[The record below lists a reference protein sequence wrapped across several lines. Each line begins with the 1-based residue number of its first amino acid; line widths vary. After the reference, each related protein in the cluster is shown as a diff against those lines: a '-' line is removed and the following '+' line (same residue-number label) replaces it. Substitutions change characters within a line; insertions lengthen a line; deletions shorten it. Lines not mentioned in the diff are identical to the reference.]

1 MGPSNRKRGT
11 PMNEIE
17 VKACAKLNLS
27 LDVLGRL
34 DNGYHEM
41 KMVMQTAS
49 LCDDV
54 AVRLTD
60 GGGITVQSN
69 FGFLPRDGNNIAAK
83 AAAAFFAAADMPG
96 AGAAITLRKR
106 IPVGA
111 GLGGGSADAAAVLR
125 ALNALCGAPLGIPA
139 LEALGETLGSDVP
152 FCVRGGTRLAVG
164 RGERLLPAPGMPPCG
179 IVICKPR
186 FSIRTPDLFARI
198 DSRRSRIH
206 PDTDGLLCAMAAGD
220 LPGLARRMYNVFEDV
235 LPRSCSEIGAIKHAL
250 LDAGALGAVMTGT
263 GSAVFGLFPDGEGAK
278 TAAAALKA
286 RWRDSFAAAPVRETD
301 AEEKE
306 A

>member
-1 MGPSNRKRGT
+1 
-11 PMNEIE
+11 MNEIE
-17 VKACAKLNLS
+17 VKAFAKLNLS

-34 DNGYHEM
+34 ENGYHEM

-54 AVRLTD
+54 SIRLRED
-60 GGGITVQSN
+60 GEITVQSN

-83 AAAAFFAAADMPG
+83 AARAFFAAADMPG
-96 AGAAITLRKR
+96 AGADITLRKR

-125 ALNALCGAPLGIPA
+125 GLNALYPAPLDGAA

-164 RGERLLPAPGMPPCG
+164 RGERLLPAPEMPPCG

-206 PDTDGLLCAMAAGD
+206 PDTDGLLAAMAAGD
-220 LPGLARRMYNVFEDV
+220 LPGVARRMYNVFEDV

-263 GSAVFGLFPDGEGAK
+263 GSAVFGLFPDLACAEAAAK
-278 TAAAALKA
+278 TLKE
-286 RWRDSFAAAPVRETD
+286 RWRDCFAAEPMPELGI
-301 AEEKE
+301 EGKE

>member
-1 MGPSNRKRGT
+1 
-11 PMNEIE
+11 
-17 VKACAKLNLS
+17 
-27 LDVLGRL
+27 
-34 DNGYHEM
+34 
-41 KMVMQTAS
+41 MQTAS

-54 AVRLTD
+54 AIRLTD

-125 ALNALCGAPLGIPA
+125 GLNALCPAPLDGAA

-206 PDTDGLLCAMAAGD
+206 PDTDGLLHAMAAGD

-263 GSAVFGLFPDGEGAK
+263 GSAVFGLFPDL
-278 TAAAALKA
+278 AAAEAAAGELKG
-286 RWRDSFAAAPVRETD
+286 RWRDCFAAEPVREY
-301 AEEKE
+301 EV
-306 A
+306 

>member
-1 MGPSNRKRGT
+1 
-11 PMNEIE
+11 MNEIE
-17 VKACAKLNLS
+17 VKAFAKLNLS
-27 LDVLGRL
+27 LDVLGKL
-34 DNGYHEM
+34 PGGYHEM

-49 LCDDV
+49 LCDEV
-54 AVRLTD
+54 HIALRD
-60 GGGITVQSN
+60 GGGVAVQSN

-83 AAAAFFAAADMPG
+83 AAAAFFAAAGMAD
-96 AGAAITLRKR
+96 AGADITLCKR

-125 ALNALCGAPLGIPA
+125 GLNELCDRPMDAAA

-164 RGERLLPAPGMPPCG
+164 RGERLLPAPECPACG

-186 FSIRTPDLFARI
+186 FSIRTPELFAKI

-206 PDTDGLLCAMAAGD
+206 PDTDGLLAAMAAGD

-235 LPRSCSEIGAIKHAL
+235 LPRSSSEIGVIKHAL
-250 LDAGALGAVMTGT
+250 LDAGALGAVMSGT
-263 GSAVFGLFPDGEGAK
+263 GSAVFGLFPDLP
-278 TAAAALKA
+278 AAEDVAARLKK
-286 RWRDSFAAAPVRETD
+286 RWRDCFAAEPLREL
-301 AEEKE
+301 EV
-306 A
+306 